1 MFHKLQN
8 VLPPWT
14 PHSPEGERNNY
25 FETSEKSHLA
35 TRLHMPEELKRHR
48 QWGEGLKNRFFF
60 VTRVPPVGQGLRLLL
75 LLDYNQT
82 YHIR

>member
-1 MFHKLQN
+1 MYSLHDTLFKFRGEQFMFHKLQN

-35 TRLHMPEELKRHR
+35 TRLHMPEELNRHR
-48 QWGEGLKNRFFF
+48 QWGEGLKNRFF
-60 VTRVPPVGQGLRLLL
+60 L
-75 LLDYNQT
+75 
-82 YHIR
+82 